1 MTTEGAAH
9 TAGTDTEPV
18 ANRSDWRAIVEE
30 SVPEL
35 WEGHLAELPA
45 ELAIDV
51 GHLAFLRLADHLEE
65 TEVEAVDV
73 WLAEEADEAISQAN
87 TSGRRQTH
95 PFLGTSAEAR
105 DELVERAVQ
114 AVESAVPPERV
125 AQLVEP
131 VAAADDTARSITNPW
146 RSEPQMRDPLPT
158 PDSVWRGRYRFG
170 DYVTEIV
177 LMGGQAQRLLG
188 TVTPPGIEGVRL
200 RDSSVWTH
208 PDGHGRFRFESIS
221 SGPASIEIDTG
232 PEVFVTEWT
241 LL

>member
-9 TAGTDTEPV
+9 TASTRMEPV
-18 ANRSDWRAIVEE
+18 AKESDWRVIVEE

-45 ELAIDV
+45 EFAIDV

-73 WLAEEADEAISQAN
+73 WLAGKADEAISQAN
-87 TSGRRQTH
+87 ASGRRQRH

-105 DELVERAVQ
+105 NELVERAVQ

-146 RSEPQMRDPLPT
+146 RSDPQMRDPLPT

-177 LMGGQAQRLLG
+177 LMGDKVQRLLG
-188 TVTPPGIEGVRL
+188 TVTPPGIKGVRL
-200 RDSSVWTH
+200 RDSSDWTH
-208 PDGHGRFRFESIS
+208 PDPHGRFRFESIR
-221 SGPASIEIDTG
+221 SGPASVEIDTG

>member
-1 MTTEGAAH
+1 MTIEGAAH
-9 TAGTDTEPV
+9 SAGTHTAPL

-51 GHLAFLRLADHLEE
+51 GHLAFLRLADHLDE
-65 TEVEAVDV
+65 TDVEAIDA
-73 WLAEEADEAISQAN
+73 WLAEEADEAIRQAVA
-87 TSGRRQTH
+87 SGRRQTH

-146 RSEPQMRDPLPT
+146 RSEPQARDPLPT

-177 LMGGQAQRLLG
+177 LMGGQVQRLFG

-200 RDSSVWTH
+200 RDSSDWTH
-208 PDGHGRFRFESIS
+208 PDPHGRFRFEPIR
-221 SGPASIEIDTG
+221 SGPASVEIDTG